1 MKTRAV
7 EIAQRAAEEL
17 SLLVFEWS
25 VTTGLVQ
32 TRPTRPEL
40 GIGTGKPT
48 AALEHVLKNRYPK
61 KCGLHLQGPRPTS
74 SRSLFTAPV
83 RDIAAFERPTV
94 LLVDADA
101 LGRANAP
108 AGHAAVAET
117 AWNGTNCC
125 EVVRGDVTHG
135 EEPELSRDSRAD

>member
-1 MKTRAV
+1 MKPPHSGVA
-7 EIAQRAAEEL
+7 ERAAEEL

-32 TRPTRPEL
+32 TRPKRAEL
-40 GIGTGKPT
+40 GIGHGKPT
-48 AALEHVLKNRYPK
+48 AANEHVLKNRYPNALYIFK
-61 KCGLHLQGPRPTS
+61 DLGPHH
-74 SRSLFTAPV
+74 
-83 RDIAAFERPTV
+83 RDPFLLRQFRNIRGIERPTV

-101 LGRANAP
+101 LGRADAP

-117 AWNGTNCC
+117 AWNRTNCC
-125 EVVRGDVTHG
+125 EVVRGDVWRG